1 METSEREV
9 RALVRAVDELHRDGM
24 ASMASDIAEL
34 HQGEG
39 ARLMGPTRQ
48 QLARGIGLGGA
59 AVALGA
65 AIVPLSQLFSPAY
78 ARRATPGSPCSR
90 SRSSWPPSR
99 PTRPPRRAAR

>member
-9 RALVRAVDELHRDGM
+9 RAMVRAVDELHREGM
-24 ASMASDIAEL
+24 ASMANDIAEL

-39 ARLMGPTRQ
+39 ARQMGPTRQ

-65 AIVPLSQLFSPAY
+65 AFVPLSQLFTPAY
-78 ARRATPGSPCSR
+78 AQAGDAGL
-90 SRSSWPPSR
+90 
-99 PTRPPRRAAR
+99 AAFA